1 MAGELLKLADDIQV
15 EHQCCRTCFWCQN
28 NYDGYECYVNPPIA
42 AYDSKERRWEYTR
55 PHVNGYDTAC
65 SHWKKA

>member
-28 NYDGYECYVNPPIA
+28 NYDGYVCQETVGEEDLSYPTCGLC
-42 AYDSKERRWEYTR
+42 KR
-55 PHVNGYDTAC
+55 
-65 SHWKKA
+65 